1 MRDNALRALAT
12 RLLQAAHGRV
22 TDHQHRLQTLAARLR
37 ALDPQRVV
45 ERGYSVVQTPAG
57 MLVSDPRQLVVGQAL
72 RLTMARGS
80 ADVALASV
88 RVEP

>member
-1 MRDNALRALAT
+1 
-12 RLLQAAHGRV
+12 
-22 TDHQHRLQTLAARLR
+22 
-37 ALDPQRVV
+37 
-45 ERGYSVVQTPAG
+45 VQTPAG
-57 MLVSDPRQLVVGQAL
+57 TLVSDPRQLVVGQAL